1 VPAIPIE
8 RLQITRRLMT
18 DAVPTAVV
26 SGYEEHIPNVILP
39 DPHDRHVVAAG
50 IAAKATLILTWNL
63 RHFPENK
70 LKKFGL
76 RKMNPDEFLSELFDK
91 APELM
96 IGSLANA
103 RRNLSKTRVSASDF
117 ISIVENQKLAQLA
130 KRLQKYISDL

>member
-1 VPAIPIE
+1 
-8 RLQITRRLMT
+8 
-18 DAVPTAVV
+18 
-26 SGYEEHIPNVILP
+26 
-39 DPHDRHVVAAG
+39 
-50 IAAKATLILTWNL
+50 
-63 RHFPENK
+63 
-70 LKKFGL
+70 
-76 RKMNPDEFLSELFDK
+76 MNPDEFLSELFDK